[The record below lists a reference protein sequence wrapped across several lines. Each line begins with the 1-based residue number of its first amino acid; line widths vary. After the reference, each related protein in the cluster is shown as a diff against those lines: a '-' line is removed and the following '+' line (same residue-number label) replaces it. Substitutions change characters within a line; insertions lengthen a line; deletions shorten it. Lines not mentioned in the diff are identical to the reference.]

1 MKKMKTK
8 TSFNVGDTVTKKSG
22 KPFKN
27 GSTYQTIVE
36 FGINEQDPNQR
47 PCAIFSDGSVCNLDM
62 LNRMVFF
69 DIETSGFGIP
79 TGHLSMISGVSK
91 VGKSELVKFLF
102 DREKSEYTVVMED
115 IGNMDTI
122 TLEQAGNVITRM
134 LEVLKDNGVD
144 TDELHQNTD
153 SVGFDMQFLKSRTV
167 EEKIGNTVFPVTY
180 FNDGMVI
187 VDYPIKL

>member
-1 MKKMKTK
+1 MKKMK

-91 VGKSELVKFLF
+91 VGKSELVKFLL

-153 SVGFDMQFLKSRTV
+153 SLGFDMQFLKSRTV

>member
-1 MKKMKTK
+1 MK

-91 VGKSELVKFLF
+91 VGKSELVKFLL

-153 SVGFDMQFLKSRTV
+153 SLGFDMQFLKSRTV